1 VPLINLSLRYD
12 CTLTLEIGMFLFA
25 KIVLENLYHQISA
38 FDFKNELE
46 AKNFPEGLDKAY
58 VIVFD
63 QPSFGD

>member
-1 VPLINLSLRYD
+1 MPSIYLSLRHD
-12 CTLTLEIGMFLFA
+12 RTLTLEIGMFLFA
-25 KIVLENLYHQISA
+25 KIVLENLRHQISA

-63 QPSFGD
+63 QP

>member
-1 VPLINLSLRYD
+1 VPPIYLSLRND
-12 CTLTLEIGMFLFA
+12 RTLTLEIGMFLFA
-25 KIVLENLYHQISA
+25 KIVLENLCHQISA

-58 VIVFD
+58 AIVFD